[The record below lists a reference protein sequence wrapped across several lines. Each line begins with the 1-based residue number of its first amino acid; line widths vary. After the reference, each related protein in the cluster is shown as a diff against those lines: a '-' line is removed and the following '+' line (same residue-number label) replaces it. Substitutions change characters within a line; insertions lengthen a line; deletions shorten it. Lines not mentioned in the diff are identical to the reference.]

1 MLRRALSG
9 LIFYSLFGVLIAHS
23 SQFLE
28 APQYATGKNP
38 QAVAVGD
45 FNGDGK
51 PDLAV
56 VNATAD
62 TVSILLGNG
71 DGTFQAKVDYATG
84 NAPQGV
90 AVGDFNGDG
99 KLDLAITDSAS
110 STVSV
115 FFGNGNGTFQ
125 TKVDYATGK
134 KPQGIA
140 VGDFDADGHM
150 DLVVTNA
157 TDGAVGVLLNKGNGT
172 FNTQAAYNTGFNPY
186 SVVVG
191 DFNGDGVQDLAVANN
206 NNNNLVS
213 VLLGNG
219 NGTFQTQFQYPTGN
233 TPFSIAAGDVNGDG
247 KLDIVVAN
255 QQGDSVSVLL
265 GNGNGAFQNNVEY
278 RTAAFP
284 TSVAL
289 GDFNGDGHLDI
300 AVATGNGNTLSV
312 LMGNGDGTFQTQ
324 INYGTGDIPY
334 AVIAADLNDDKKI
347 DLVVTDSGA
356 SSVSVLVGNGDGTFQ
371 SRVDYAAGTNP
382 NSVATGDFN
391 GDGNLDLAIAT
402 SNCPSY
408 PACGAGTVSIVLGNG
423 DGAFQAPSHF
433 STGTATDPYSV
444 AVGDFNGDKILDL
457 AVVNYATNTVSVML
471 GVGDGTFP
479 THLDYPV
486 GSEPTSVVIGDLNGD
501 GKLDMVVSN
510 FHSNTVS
517 VLLGNGD
524 GTFKPAVSYT
534 TGNGPTSVA
543 LADFNG
549 DRRLDL
555 VVVNETDNDVSV
567 LLGSGD
573 GTFKSAATYPTGV
586 GGNPLSVAVG
596 DFNGDHN
603 IDLAVADFQTQEV
616 SVLLGNGDG
625 TFQTVKAY
633 PSAANPSSVVM
644 ADFNGDGK
652 MDLAMTSTPL
662 GSSPG
667 NLVSLLLGN
676 GDGSFGAPTV
686 FGTGSQAYSAA
697 VGDFNGDGA
706 PDLAVAN
713 GISNTAS
720 VLINSQGTKMIIT
733 PSANPSLY
741 RQTVTFAT
749 TVSASVTGVP
759 APTGTVSLKNGS
771 TVLGSGTLVGGLL
784 SISTSNLPTGN
795 DSVTAVYSGD
805 SRFQPHTVVLTQTVQ
820 MAGSTT
826 LLISSANP
834 SGEGQSVTLTA
845 TVSSTTT
852 GTPTGTVTF
861 LDGATTIGSSALN
874 GSGVATLSTSA
885 LSMGTHSI
893 TAAYGGDTN
902 FNVSTSPVLN
912 QVVQKE
918 STTTALTSGSSSGNL
933 TLTATVTPGTAGVP
947 TGAVNFMDG
956 TTQLGN
962 STLNGS
968 ELATLSISKL
978 SEGAHSISAAYV
990 GDGNF
995 NASTSSAI
1003 SVTADFTL
1011 AASVFSPSSV
1021 TPGQSA
1027 TSSITIT
1034 PSNGFDP
1041 AGVTF
1046 TCSIAPAVSP
1056 AATCSVGNVST
1067 ANDTATA
1074 TVSTV
1079 GARAALSPTEGTRS
1093 SGILLALGLLI
1104 PALLL
1109 GTSGRGGHQH
1119 KKLLSLGVMFLL
1131 LGVCVFQPA
1140 CGGGGGISSSGSNP
1154 TGTPAGAY
1162 TVTVTGTA
1170 NGVQHTAVASLTVK

>member
-1 MLRRALSG
+1 M
-9 LIFYSLFGVLIAHS
+9 
-23 SQFLE
+23 
-28 APQYATGKNP
+28 
-38 QAVAVGD
+38 
-45 FNGDGK
+45 
-51 PDLAV
+51 
-56 VNATAD
+56 
-62 TVSILLGNG
+62 
-71 DGTFQAKVDYATG
+71 
-84 NAPQGV
+84 
-90 AVGDFNGDG
+90 
-99 KLDLAITDSAS
+99 
-110 STVSV
+110 
-115 FFGNGNGTFQ
+115 
-125 TKVDYATGK
+125 DYATGK

-140 VGDFDADGHM
+140 AGDFNADGHV

-157 TDGAVGVLLNKGNGT
+157 TDGTVGVLLNKGAGT
-172 FNTQAAYNTGFNPY
+172 FNAQVAYNTGFNPY

-191 DFNGDGVQDLAVANN
+191 DFNDDGFLDLAVANN

-219 NGTFQTQFQYPTGN
+219 NGTFQTQFQYPTGD

-247 KLDIVVAN
+247 KLDIVVAD

-265 GNGNGAFQNNVEY
+265 GNGNGSFQSNVEY

-284 TSVAL
+284 TAVAL

-312 LMGNGDGTFQTQ
+312 LIGNGDGTFQTQ

-334 AVIAADLNDDKKI
+334 AVIAADLNDDKKV

-356 SSVSVLVGNGDGTFQ
+356 SSVSVLIGNGDGTFQ

-408 PACGAGTVSIVLGNG
+408 PSCGAGTVSIVLGNG
-423 DGAFQAPSHF
+423 DGTFQAPSHF
-433 STGTATDPYSV
+433 STGTATDPYAV

-457 AVVNYATNTVSVML
+457 AVANYATNTVSVML

-479 THLDYPV
+479 THADYPV

-510 FHSNTVS
+510 FHTNTVS

-549 DRRLDL
+549 DRKLDL

-567 LLGSGD
+567 LLGNGD
-573 GTFKSAATYPTGV
+573 GTFKSGVAYPTGV

-596 DFNGDHN
+596 DFNGDHS

-633 PSAANPSSVVM
+633 PSGANPSSVVM
-644 ADFNGDGK
+644 GDFNGDGK
-652 MDLAMTSTPL
+652 IDLAMTSTPL
-662 GSSPG
+662 GSAPG

-676 GDGSFGAPTV
+676 GDGTFGAPTV

-706 PDLAVAN
+706 ADLAVAN
-713 GISNTAS
+713 GISNTVS
-720 VLINSQGTKMIIT
+720 VLINSQGSKMT
-733 PSANPSLY
+733 VTSSANPSLY
-741 RQTVTFAT
+741 RQSVTLST
-749 TVSASVTGVP
+749 TVGASVTGVP
-759 APTGTVSLKNGS
+759 APTGTVTLKNGS
-771 TVLGSGTLVGGLL
+771 TVLGSGALVGGLF
-784 SISTSNLPTGN
+784 SVTTSSLPTGS
-795 DSVTAVYSGD
+795 DSITAVYSGD
-805 SRFQPHTVVLTQTVQ
+805 SRFQPHTVALTQTVQ
-820 MAGSTT
+820 MASTTT
-826 LLISSANP
+826 LLTSSANP
-834 SGEGQSVTLTA
+834 SDGQSVTFTA

-852 GTPTGTVTF
+852 GTPTGNVTF
-861 LDGATTIGSSALN
+861 LDGSTNLGSSALN
-874 GSGVATLSTSA
+874 GSGSAAFSTST

-893 TAAYGGDTN
+893 TAAYAGDSN
-902 FNVSTSPVLN
+902 YKSSTSPAMS

-918 STTTALTSGSSSGNL
+918 STTTTLTSGSSSSGNL
-933 TLTATVTPGTAGVP
+933 TLTATVKPGTAGAP
-947 TGAVNFMDG
+947 SGTVNFMDG
-956 TTQLGN
+956 TNQLGN

-968 ELATLSISKL
+968 GIATLSISTL
-978 SEGAHSISAAYV
+978 SGGSHSISAAYV

-995 NASTSSAI
+995 DASTSSAI
-1003 SVTADFTL
+1003 SVMADFTL
-1011 AASVFSPSSV
+1011 AASAFSPSSV
-1021 TPGQSA
+1021 TAGQSA
-1027 TSSITIT
+1027 TSSITVT
-1034 PSNGFDP
+1034 PSNGFNM

-1046 TCSIAPAVSP
+1046 TCSIAPAVTP
-1056 AATCSVGNVST
+1056 APTCSVGSIST
-1067 ANDTATA
+1067 SGTATA
-1074 TVSTV
+1074 TVSTA
-1079 GARAALSPTEGTRS
+1079 GARAALSPAEGTRS
-1093 SGILLALGLLI
+1093 AGMLLAFGLLI

-1109 GTSGRGGHQH
+1109 GTSGKGAEQR
-1119 KKLLSLGVMFLL
+1119 KKLLSFVGMFLL
-1131 LGVCVFQPA
+1131 LGVCVFQSA
-1140 CGGGGGISSSGSNP
+1140 CGGGGGTSTGGNP
-1154 TGTPAGAY
+1154 TGTPPGAY

-1170 NGVQHTAVASLTVK
+1170 NGIQHTAVVSLTVK